1 MAQGCGVPE
10 WGITMPYESSRV
22 RSVSSMGEL
31 TALGQLF
38 QEHRGRLLG
47 LIRRR
52 MSPALA
58 HRVEAEDILNDVY
71 LKLHQRWLEQ
81 PGSHKP
87 SPHLLYQ
94 TAKDCLIDAWRRH
107 KRQNRDLEREEP
119 WPERASQVLG
129 SKLASSLTTPT
140 EALRRK
146 ELAEHIQAALEELD
160 RIDREILEF
169 RYLDRMTYAEI
180 AEMLEISRDAAM
192 QRHARALRRIKL
204 DDPRFEE

>member
-1 MAQGCGVPE
+1 MSMPE
-10 WGITMPYESSRV
+10 ESSHV

-31 TALGQLF
+31 AVLGKLF
-38 QEHRGRLLG
+38 QEHRRRLLG
-47 LIRRR
+47 MIRRR

-71 LKLHQRWLEQ
+71 LKLHQRWLE
-81 PGSHKP
+81 PRGLPKP
-87 SPHLLYQ
+87 SSHMLYQ
-94 TAKDCLIDAWRRH
+94 AAKDCLIDAWRLH

-119 WPERASQVLG
+119 WPDRASQVLG
-129 SKLASSLTTPT
+129 SKLAASLTTPT

-160 RIDREILEF
+160 SMDREILEL
-169 RYLDRMTYAEI
+169 RYIDRMNYAEI

-192 QRHARALRRIKL
+192 QRHSRALRRIKL
-204 DDPRFEE
+204 DDPAFEA